1 MSHANQTCQKMF
13 DNNKKRMATDKESD
27 TTQARVQFFGF
38 FLVAGR
44 HYETHSRVV
53 RTEKKTYLHSV
64 PRRGLKS
71 QALILGKRDVEEYVR
86 QYLYFYTSK
95 ESKFWYLV
103 VLRVW
108 PSPLPTPSKP
118 QGYQPS
124 LPARGRL

>member
-1 MSHANQTCQKMF
+1 MSACQHVNSQSVLNLHANQTCQKMF
-13 DNNKKRMATDKESD
+13 DNNQKRMATDKESD
-27 TTQARVQFFGF
+27 TKQARVQIF

-53 RTEKKTYLHSV
+53 RIEKKTYLHSV

-71 QALILGKRDVEEYVR
+71 QGLILGKRDVEEYVH

-95 ESKFWYLV
+95 ASKFWYLV

-118 QGYQPS
+118 Q
-124 LPARGRL
+124 